1 MVNEKKNLALII
13 ILIIAIAAVGYVI
26 FQQRDVEKGTEQESF
41 VDIDYP
47 PRLFELEVY
56 ERDIPSQKL
65 EEWQDRFVRAKEQVL
80 SSPDGF
86 NFQGVLE
93 IGLIKKNVGDYEGAR
108 DAWEY
113 LGKKRPKNSISFG
126 NLGDLYANF
135 LNDPR
140 RAEEAYRKAIENDP
154 QDINYY
160 IGLSDVYRYLLP
172 DEKEKAEEVL
182 LEGISQNGDDTT
194 LLNYLAGYYR
204 DEGMVEQAIEYYEK
218 SLAKEPGNEA
228 VQRELDRLKGGK

>member
-1 MVNEKKNLALII
+1 MKEKKNIALII
-13 ILIIAIAAVGYVI
+13 ILILAIGAVGYVI
-26 FQQRDVEKGTEQESF
+26 FQQRQVELGTEKESF

-47 PRLFELEVY
+47 QGFFELEVY
-56 ERDIPSQKL
+56 DRDIPPQKL
-65 EEWQDRFVRAKEQVL
+65 EEWENRFAQAKEQIL

-140 RAEEAYRKAIENDP
+140 RAEEAYRTAIENDP
-154 QDINYY
+154 QEINYY
-160 IGLSDVYRYLLP
+160 MGLSEVYRYRLP
-172 DEKEKAEEVL
+172 EGEKAEEVL
-182 LEGISQNGDDTT
+182 LEGISQTDGDVT

-204 DEGMVEQAIEYYEK
+204 DKGMIEQAIEYYEK
-218 SLAKEPGNEA
+218 SLAKEPENEA
-228 VQRELDRLKGGK
+228 VRRELDRLKTEKQ